1 MALSL
6 GYAASMEATVYGA
19 SGALSAAEQ
28 MHDSTESSQL
38 LEASPSG
45 PGASQELDE
54 TTRSD
59 ISERPSMEDVES
71 ETGSTGALETRSLK
85 DHKGE
90 VLQSVLNVDFALRLG
105 AEIRCPA
112 VCFCCSGQKRSL
124 PLVFGAF
131 VAPET
136 CQGRM
141 PSLIPSPS
149 SLSLQLVFF
158 GVVPSSSS
166 GERPS
171 RKKLA

>member
-28 MHDSTESSQL
+28 LHDSTESSQL

-141 PSLIPSPS
+141 PSLFPSP